1 MYFFI
6 PTVLLIIVAQL
17 PVHADD
23 CETWFAKLKIKP
35 GKECFLKC
43 ASSSTDFST
52 FGCENECARLCKS
65 GVTTEFLFNVSDLYP
80 GLTKEERGL
89 AASEPKKTWR
99 AYQLSWT
106 AEHLCQKIYKYS
118 RTNDESDACRHFV
131 WATLLQ
137 IEFGTGF
144 STQILNAHEDDPKQ
158 PIQEKSM
165 DLANNRLGQIV
176 GVGLQKNGKTKPDDI
191 LQAFK
196 DNLARDR
203 LIVLKK
209 RSVKTGELK

>member
-1 MYFFI
+1 
-6 PTVLLIIVAQL
+6 
-17 PVHADD
+17 
-23 CETWFAKLKIKP
+23 
-35 GKECFLKC
+35 
-43 ASSSTDFST
+43 
-52 FGCENECARLCKS
+52 
-65 GVTTEFLFNVSDLYP
+65 
-80 GLTKEERGL
+80 
-89 AASEPKKTWR
+89 
-99 AYQLSWT
+99 
-106 AEHLCQKIYKYS
+106 
-118 RTNDESDACRHFV
+118 
-131 WATLLQ
+131 LQ